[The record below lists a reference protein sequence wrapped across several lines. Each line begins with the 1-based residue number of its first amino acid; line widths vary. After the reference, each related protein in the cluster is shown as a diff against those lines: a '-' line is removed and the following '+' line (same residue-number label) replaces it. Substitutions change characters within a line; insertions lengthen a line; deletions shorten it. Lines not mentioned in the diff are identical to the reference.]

1 MKQIPS
7 RNAKLGRND
16 LCPCGS
22 QLKYKK
28 CCLPTEQ
35 KELISQQEI
44 QKIRLGLKENTQNWI
59 GNKTPSLFVEPDD
72 QMIKMSEIIIELAE
86 EFLDKVDTNKQR
98 KVILELACLA
108 WNIGVV
114 VEQTEKF
121 PDLDELIEDKMSIE
135 NTGVKE
141 GLREILLALITKK
154 LTNYAFIDRMI
165 IDYKITDTKKDFRID
180 VVSIISSDEMID
192 PTRLRRI

>member
-28 CCLPTEQ
+28 CCLLTEQ